1 MNNNTY
7 FAAKT
12 HTLLETHGDL
22 LLSLAKG
29 SIDFTLKENAP
40 ANVHLQHLAPELAEN
55 GACFVTLRRHKQL
68 RGCIGSPEAWRPL
81 ATDVVAN
88 ANRAAFHDPRFAS
101 LQQNEVEG
109 LGLHISVLSPPEP
122 FEFSDEADFYAKLK
136 AGVDGLSI
144 EDSGQR
150 ALFLPSVWEQLP
162 DPHDFIRHLKI
173 KAGLSPENWS
183 DTLKAQRF
191 IAAGTGADWADISLP
206 D

>member
-1 MNNNTY
+1 MTTNSD
-7 FAAKT
+7 FAEKT
-12 HTLLETHGDL
+12 RALLETHGDL

-29 SIDFTLKENAP
+29 SIAFTLKENAP
-40 ANVHLQHLAPELAEN
+40 AEVHLRHLAPELGEN
-55 GACFVTLRRHKQL
+55 GACFVTLRKNKQL

-101 LQQNEVEG
+101 LQQNEVEA
-109 LGLHISVLSPPEP
+109 LDLHLSVLSAPEP
-122 FEFSDEADFYAKLK
+122 FEFSDEADFYAQLN

-144 EDSGQR
+144 EDSGQK

-162 DPHDFIRHLKI
+162 EPKDFIRHLKI
-173 KAGLSPENWS
+173 KAGLNPENWS
-183 DTLKAQRF
+183 DTLTAKRF
-191 IAAGTGADWADISLP
+191 IAAGTGADWDDISLP